1 LCLYLQCLYDKKF
14 FKIKDKK
21 PTIPLANVIMLAFN
35 QSLKNILFPYIPY
48 QLSNTLKHRKSNV
61 TFFTYF
67 FLFLTCIFSPFIPQ
81 DCLLISFFCFFWILH
96 VFFPRDY
103 LLFFFILLCFCVFF
117 GFYMFFFLFSSRLSS
132 SFFFLCFCVFFK
144 IIFVDF
150 FLQFFL

>member
-81 DCLLISFFCFFWILH
+81 DCLLISFF
-96 VFFPRDY
+96 VFFGFY
-103 LLFFFILLCFCVFF
+103 MFFFLEIVFFFFFILLCFCVFF
-117 GFYMFFFLFSSRLSS
+117 GFYMFFFFFPRDCLL
-132 SFFFLCFCVFFK
+132 SFFFFF
-144 IIFVDF
+144 F
-150 FLQFFL
+150 F